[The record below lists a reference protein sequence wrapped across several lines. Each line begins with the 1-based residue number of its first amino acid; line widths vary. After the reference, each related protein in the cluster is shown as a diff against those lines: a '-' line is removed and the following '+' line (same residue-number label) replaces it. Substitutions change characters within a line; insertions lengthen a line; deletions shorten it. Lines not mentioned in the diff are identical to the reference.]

1 MEGKGQQAA
10 AAASGMSVRTART
23 WQRGRLPSEKKGKR
37 RWRTRP
43 DPFAGVWAEEVEPL
57 LRSDVEG
64 ALRATTILEWLDERH
79 PGRFSLS
86 QLRTLQRRLRDW
98 RALSGPDREVFFEQ
112 EHPPGREAQVDFTH
126 CGELGVTICGEPF
139 GHLLFHF
146 VLSHSGWRYV
156 DVAYGETFA
165 ALVKG
170 MQGAL
175 WELGGVPEVLRTDNL
190 SAATHELKGSG
201 GRALNERYAAV
212 LAHYGLRST
221 RTNPR
226 SSHENGVAE
235 QGHHR
240 LKGALGQALIL
251 RGSRDFRSVEAYISF
266 VRQVADKRNRLVGA
280 KLEHERRC
288 LRPLPPAP
296 VPEYVTYRTKV
307 RKWSTVRV
315 ANRTYT
321 VPSRL
326 IGMEVEVRQYADH
339 LEVYYKG
346 RITPRGDQQRCSRS
360 NVGRPANEE
369 RTPGMPLLP
378 WRPTEP
384 LGVGGI
390 ATHDPV
396 ERMDRV
402 HGAGEAGIDYRHV
415 IGSLV
420 RKPGAFARY
429 RYREQMFPTGAFRLA
444 YDALR
449 EWRGERAD
457 VDYVRILHLAATTM
471 ESEVDRALGLLLE
484 AGTPFDYAAVRELA
498 APAPPQVPELALP
511 RVVDLRVYDRLLAAG
526 VR

>member
-1 MEGKGQQAA
+1 MEGKSQQAA

-43 DPFAGVWAEEVEPL
+43 DPFAWAEEVEPL

-64 ALRATTILEWLDERH
+64 ALQATTILEWLDERH
-79 PGRFSLS
+79 PGRFSMS

-98 RALSGPDREVFFEQ
+98 RALSGPDREVYFEQ
-112 EHPPGREAQVDFTH
+112 AHPPGREAQMDFTH
-126 CGELGVTICGEPF
+126 CGELGVTVGGEPF

-156 DVAYGETFA
+156 DLAYGETFA

-266 VRQVADKRNRLVGA
+266 VRQVADKRNRLVWA

-307 RKWSTVRV
+307 RMEHGPGSQPHLHC
-315 ANRTYT
+315 A
-321 VPSRL
+321 VPADRR
-326 IGMEVEVRQYADH
+326 GGGGPQYADH

-346 RITPRGDQQRCSRS
+346 S
-360 NVGRPANEE
+360 
-369 RTPGMPLLP
+369 
-378 WRPTEP
+378 
-384 LGVGGI
+384 
-390 ATHDPV
+390 PV

-429 RYREQMFPTGAFRLA
+429 RYREQMFPTGTFRLA

-471 ESEVDRALGLLLE
+471 ESEVDRALGVLLE
-484 AGTPFDYAAVRELA
+484 AGIPFDYAAVRELA
-498 APAPPQVPELALP
+498 APAPPQIPELASP

>member
-1 MEGKGQQAA
+1 MEGKSQQAS

-57 LRSDVEG
+57 LRGDVEG
-64 ALRATTILEWLDERH
+64 ALKATTILEWLEERH
-79 PGRFSLS
+79 PGRFSMS

-98 RALSGPDREVFFEQ
+98 RAVSGPDREVYFEQ
-112 EHPPGREAQVDFTH
+112 AHPPGREAQMDFTH
-126 CGELGVTICGEPF
+126 CGELGVTVGGEPF

-156 DVAYGETFA
+156 DLAYGETFA

-240 LKGALGQALIL
+240 LKDAIGQALVL
-251 RGSRDFRSVEAYISF
+251 RGSRDFGSVDVYLSF
-266 VRQVADKRNRLVGA
+266 VRQVADKRNRLVMA

-321 VPSRL
+321 VPSPADRYGGGGPAVRRSPGGLLQGPPGRAYGSSAWRWPGRDRL
-326 IGMEVEVRQYADH
+326 PPRHRLAGAQARCVRAVQVQGAYVPHRDLPPGLRCTSGVEGRACRRGVRTH
-339 LEVYYKG
+339 PSPG
-346 RITPRGDQQRCSRS
+346 RHHD
-360 NVGRPANEE
+360 
-369 RTPGMPLLP
+369 
-378 WRPTEP
+378 
-384 LGVGGI
+384 GVGCG
-390 ATHDPV
+390 
-396 ERMDRV
+396 
-402 HGAGEAGIDYRHV
+402 
-415 IGSLV
+415 
-420 RKPGAFARY
+420 PGR
-429 RYREQMFPTGAFRLA
+429 
-444 YDALR
+444 
-449 EWRGERAD
+449 
-457 VDYVRILHLAATTM
+457 
-471 ESEVDRALGLLLE
+471 
-484 AGTPFDYAAVRELA
+484 
-498 APAPPQVPELALP
+498 
-511 RVVDLRVYDRLLAAG
+511 
-526 VR
+526 

>member
-1 MEGKGQQAA
+1 MVLRQKLMEGKGQQAS

-23 WQRGRLPSEKKGKR
+23 WQRGRLPSERKGKR

-43 DPFAGVWAEEVEPL
+43 DPFAEVWAEEVEPL

-64 ALRATTILEWLDERH
+64 ALKATTIPGVARRAASRPVQCVAAAERGRYSAR
-79 PGRFSLS
+79 PGRFVTGE
-86 QLRTLQRRLRDW
+86 RW

-156 DVAYGETFA
+156 DLAYGETFA

-296 VPEYVTYRTKV
+296 VPEYVVYRTKV

-326 IGMEVEVRQYADH
+326 IGMEVDVRQYADH

-346 RITPRGDQQRCSRS
+346 S
-360 NVGRPANEE
+360 
-369 RTPGMPLLP
+369 
-378 WRPTEP
+378 
-384 LGVGGI
+384 
-390 ATHDPV
+390 PV

-402 HGAGEAGIDYRHV
+402 HGAGGAGIDYRHV

-429 RYREQMFPTGAFRLA
+429 RYREQMFPTGTFRLA

-498 APAPPQVPELALP
+498 APAPPQVPELALS